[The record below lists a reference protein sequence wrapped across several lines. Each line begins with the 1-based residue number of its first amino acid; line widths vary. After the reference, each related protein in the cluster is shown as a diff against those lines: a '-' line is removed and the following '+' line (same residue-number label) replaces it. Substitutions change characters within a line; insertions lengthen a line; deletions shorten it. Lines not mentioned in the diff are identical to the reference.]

1 MANSSKINKEM
12 ALIDSIDAPQAKK
25 PSRDGFG
32 KALVELGAENTN
44 VWVMTADVS
53 ESTRTH
59 WFAEKFPERFVQV
72 GVAEQNLAGV
82 AAGIASCGKTV
93 FISAYG
99 VFSPGRN
106 WDQLRVAICYN
117 DVPVKLH
124 GSHTGITVGPDGASH
139 QALEDIAIVRV
150 LPNITVIVPA
160 DAEEARKATLEVAKC
175 EGPAYIRT
183 CREKMPIFT
192 TAGTPFAI
200 GKANVYRFGDDVA
213 IFACGPQVYESILA
227 AEKLESEGI
236 SCAVVDCHTI
246 KPIDVE
252 AVKYWAGKTK
262 FLVSVEE
269 HQVSGG
275 LGGALAEV
283 VSEFARAHACTL
295 KRHGINDIFCES
307 GEPLELLK
315 KYGLDADGIAR
326 FVRENCIQ

>member
-12 ALIDSIDAPQAKK
+12 ALIDPIDAPQAKK

-106 WDQLRVAICYN
+106 WDQVRVAICYN
-117 DVPVKLH
+117 NVPVKLH

-139 QALEDIAIVRV
+139 QALEDIAIARV
-150 LPNITVIVPA
+150 LPNIMVIVPA
-160 DAEEARKATLEVAKC
+160 DAEEARKATLEVAKR

-192 TAGTPFAI
+192 TAGTPFVI

-283 VSEFARAHACTL
+283 VSELPRAHACTL